1 MKTYTLDELNK
12 KYSNRK
18 VDFYINI
25 GQAPSFDWKTRG
37 VPEYVIHGVS
47 GVIREN
53 FENLEMINRR
63 LSKNGIR

>member
-1 MKTYTLDELNK
+1 MGMKTYTLDELNK
-12 KYSNRK
+12 KYRNRK

-25 GQAPSFDWKTRG
+25 SQSAPHNWRTRG
-37 VPEYVIHGVS
+37 VPEYQINGVS

-63 LSKNGIR
+63 LR

>member
-12 KYSNRK
+12 KYRNRK

-25 GQAPSFDWKTRG
+25 SQSAPHNWRTRG
-37 VPEYVIHGVS
+37 VPEYEIWGIS
-47 GVIREN
+47 GIIREN

-63 LSKNGIR
+63 LSK

>member
-12 KYSNRK
+12 KYKNK
-18 VDFYINI
+18 GNDFYMNI
-25 GQAPSFDWKTRG
+25 GMIPSFNWKNRG
-37 VPEYVIHGVS
+37 VPEYQIHKTS

-63 LSKNGIR
+63 LSK

>member
-47 GVIREN
+47 GVIR
-53 FENLEMINRR
+53 
-63 LSKNGIR
+63 

>member
-18 VDFYINI
+18 VDFYMNI
-25 GQAPSFDWKTRG
+25 AQVPSYDWKTRG
-37 VPEYVIHGVS
+37 VPEYQIKKNS
-47 GVIREN
+47 KVIREN

-63 LSKNGIR
+63 LNNAKI